1 MLKGVIF
8 DMDGVIT
15 DTEPVH
21 AAAAQK
27 VLERLGILT
36 DLSYCYAFIGRPAI
50 KLFED
55 ALHRYPG
62 INRTPE
68 ELLQESNVLLAE
80 LFAKDG
86 HPQVPYVVS
95 FIRHLKESGLSLA
108 IASSSALPVILQVVE
123 EFGIAD
129 SFTALVSGAE
139 LPAPKP
145 APDIFLL
152 AAKELGLSAEECLVI
167 EDSAVG
173 TMAAKA
179 AGIPCIGFVNP
190 NSGTQDLSRAYA
202 LLESFA
208 SADAAYLRRTH
219 AHALGEPA
227 EILTTKRLVVREFS
241 KEDFP
246 AVFAM
251 CKKPENADGM
261 QETFSDYA
269 TEKEKHDAYLSFV
282 YPFFDL
288 ALWGIY
294 ERETNCLVGRAG
306 FSLSEE
312 ENAGYSL
319 GYLID
324 TPYRKNGYARECI
337 PALLTYAKALG
348 TVSVTAIIKKTNA
361 ASLRVLAACGYP
373 HRLEAESA
381 DTLIYRISL

>member
-27 VLERLGILT
+27 VLERLGIFM
-36 DLSYCYAFIGRPAI
+36 DLSYCYDFIGRPAI

-55 ALHRYPG
+55 ALRRYPG
-62 INRTPE
+62 VSRTPE
-68 ELLQESNVLLAE
+68 ELLQENNVLLTE
-80 LFAKDG
+80 LFAKSG
-86 HPQVPYVVS
+86 HPQVPHVVS
-95 FIRHLKESGLSLA
+95 FIRRLKEAGLSLA
-108 IASSSALPVILQVVE
+108 IASSSALPVIRQVVE
-123 EFGIAD
+123 EFSLAD
-129 SFTALVSGAE
+129 SFTALVSGAS
-139 LPAPKP
+139 LPNPKP

-152 AAKELGLSAEECLVI
+152 AAKELGLPARECLVI

-190 NSGTQDLSRAYA
+190 NSGAQDLSRAYA

-219 AHALGEPA
+219 AHALGGPA
-227 EILTTKRLVVREFS
+227 EILTTERLLVREFS
-241 KEDFP
+241 REDFP

-251 CKKPENADGM
+251 CKKPENADALK
-261 QETFSDYA
+261 EPLSDYE

-294 ERETNCLVGRAG
+294 EKETNRLVGRAG
-306 FSLSEE
+306 FSLAGE

-324 TPYRKNGYARECI
+324 TPYRKNGYARECV
-337 PALLTYAKALG
+337 PALLSYAKALG
-348 TVSVTAIIKKTNA
+348 TVFVTAKIKKANA

-373 HRLEAESA
+373 YRLETETA
-381 DTLIYRISL
+381 DTLIYRIFL

>member
-27 VLERLGILT
+27 ALENVGVFVE
-36 DLSYCYAFIGRPAI
+36 LSYCYRFIGVPSI

-55 ALHRYPG
+55 AVCTHPG
-62 INRTPE
+62 LNRTPDQLLKDSGTVLS
-68 ELLQESNVLLAE
+68 ELLAGS
-80 LFAKDG
+80 G
-86 HPQVPYVVS
+86 HPQVPHAVS
-95 FIRHLKESGLSLA
+95 FIRKLKEAGLSLA
-108 IASSSALPVILQVVE
+108 IASSSSLPVIRQVVS

-129 SFTALVSGAE
+129 CFTALVSGAE
-139 LPAPKP
+139 LPNPKP

-152 AAKELGLSAEECLVI
+152 AAKELNLSPKKCIVV
-167 EDSAVG
+167 EDSAAG
-173 TMAAKA
+173 TMAAA
-179 AGIPCIGFVNP
+179 AAKIPCIGFINP
-190 NSGTQDLSRAYA
+190 NSGNQDLSRAYA

-227 EILTTKRLVVREFS
+227 DILATERLLVREFS

-246 AVFAM
+246 ALFAM
-251 CKKPENADGM
+251 CKKPEYACCM
-261 QETFSDYA
+261 EEPFTDYA
-269 TEKEKHDAYLSFV
+269 TEKEKHEAYLSVV

-294 ERETNCLVGRAG
+294 EKDTNRLVGRAG
-306 FSLSEE
+306 FSPVEG
-312 ENAGYSL
+312 NAADYAL

-324 TPYRKNGYARECI
+324 TPFQKKGYARECV
-337 PALLTYAKALG
+337 PALLTYAKNAG
-348 TVSVTAIIKKTNA
+348 ADSVIAKIKKTNA

-373 HRLEAESA
+373 YRIEENSE
-381 DTLIYRISL
+381 DTLTYRIFL

>member
-27 VLERLGILT
+27 ILERLGIAT
-36 DLSYCYAFIGRPAI
+36 DLSYCYDFIGRPAI

-68 ELLQESNVLLAE
+68 ELLQENNVLLAE
-80 LFAKDG
+80 LFSKNG
-86 HPQVPYVVS
+86 HPQVPHVVS
-95 FIRHLKESGLSLA
+95 FIRHLKKAGLSLA
-108 IASSSALPVILQVVE
+108 IASSSALPVIRQVVE
-123 EFGIAD
+123 EFGIAG
-129 SFTALVSGAE
+129 SFTALVSGAN
-139 LPAPKP
+139 LPNPKP

-152 AAKELGLSAEECLVI
+152 AAKELGLSAKECLVI

-179 AGIPCIGFVNP
+179 AGIPCIGFVNL
-190 NSGTQDLSRAYA
+190 NSGAQDLSRAYA

-208 SADAAYLRRTH
+208 SADASYLRRTH

-227 EILTTKRLVVREFS
+227 EILTTERLLVREFT
-241 KEDFP
+241 KDDFP
-246 AVFAM
+246 AVFAI
-251 CKKPENADGM
+251 CKKPENADGLK
-261 QETFSDYA
+261 EPLSDYA
-269 TEKEKHDAYLSFV
+269 TEKEKHDAYLSFA

-294 ERETNCLVGRAG
+294 EKSTGRLVGRAG
-306 FSLSEE
+306 FSPAEE
-312 ENAGYSL
+312 ENTSYSL

-324 TPYRKNGYARECI
+324 TPYQKNGYARECV
-337 PALLTYAKALG
+337 PALLSYAKSLG
-348 TVSVTAIIKKTNA
+348 TPSVTAKIKKTNT

-373 HRLEAESA
+373 YRLESDSA
-381 DTLIYRISL
+381 DTLIYRIFL

>member
-27 VLERLGILT
+27 VLERLGIST
-36 DLSYCYAFIGRPAI
+36 DLSYCYDFIGRPAI

-55 ALHRYPG
+55 ALHRYPE
-62 INRTPE
+62 ISRTPE
-68 ELLQESNVLLAE
+68 ELLQESNVLLTE
-80 LFAKDG
+80 LFAKNG
-86 HPQVPYVVS
+86 HPQVPHVVS
-95 FIRHLKESGLSLA
+95 FIKHLKESGLSLA
-108 IASSSALPVILQVVE
+108 IASSSSLPVIRQVAE
-123 EFGIAD
+123 EFGIAGM
-129 SFTALVSGAE
+129 FTALVSGAN
-139 LPAPKP
+139 LPNPKP

-152 AAKELGLSAEECLVI
+152 AAKELGLSARECLVI
-167 EDSAVG
+167 EDSTVG

-190 NSGTQDLSRAYA
+190 NSGAQDLSRAYA

-219 AHALGEPA
+219 AHALVEPA
-227 EILTTKRLVVREFS
+227 EILTTERLLVREFT

-251 CKKPENADGM
+251 CKKPEHTEGLN
-261 QETFSDYA
+261 EPLSDYG

-294 ERETNCLVGRAG
+294 EKSTGRLVGRAG
-306 FSLSEE
+306 FSPSEE
-312 ENAGYSL
+312 ENTGYSL

-324 TPYRKNGYARECI
+324 TPYQKNGYAKECV
-337 PALLTYAKALG
+337 PALLSYAKALG
-348 TVSVTAIIKKTNA
+348 TPSVTAKIKKTNV
-361 ASLRVLAACGYP
+361 ASLRVLSACGYP
-373 HRLEAESA
+373 HHIETEYTDA
-381 DTLIYRISL
+381 LIYRIFL